1 MQKFKIFSW
10 NFSEIFFHKQAFKWK
25 LGCRFLCLFR
35 ATSVSLFGHIWVKS
49 SHISYFLFHCFVFP
63 DSFIARTRGLLFVSF
78 CICFYMLLGFPDTS
92 AVRILYLS
100 SNMLSKKF
108 YASLVVD
115 IFRICRVTTN
125 CSEFKSL
132 CEKLSSR
139 KLNKGAVFKSSE
151 IYLSKADGW
160 NFQYQYLSF

>member
-1 MQKFKIFSW
+1 
-10 NFSEIFFHKQAFKWK
+10 
-25 LGCRFLCLFR
+25 
-35 ATSVSLFGHIWVKS
+35 
-49 SHISYFLFHCFVFP
+49 
-63 DSFIARTRGLLFVSF
+63 
-78 CICFYMLLGFPDTS
+78 MLLGFPDTS